1 MNNQETNKIVLET
14 TLAFP
19 SPQTLDEALAS
30 LGLEFSAEQI
40 ERLDRYRAALWKW
53 NERLN
58 LTRHT
63 DLEKF
68 AHRDVY
74 DAMMLE
80 RLLGP
85 GEDVLDVGTGGGV
98 PGVILAIARPDL
110 SVTLSESV
118 AKKAKAVAAIVGE
131 LDLPVAVEHA
141 RAESLLETRRF
152 DSLVARGVAPLHR
165 ILTWFEPRWDA
176 IGQLFLIKGKN
187 WTAERSDA
195 RSRGLLRDLE
205 LRRLTTYTTP
215 RTDNIS
221 VILRVSPKED

>member
-1 MNNQETNKIVLET
+1 MIDLELSRNITIGQYIPTGSIVH
-14 TLAFP
+14 
-19 SPQTLDEALAS
+19 
-30 LGLEFSAEQI
+30 
-40 ERLDRYRAALWKW
+40 RLDPRAKL
-53 NERLN
+53 
-58 LTRHT
+58 LTAFCLIVT
-63 DLEKF
+63 ISF
-68 AHRDVY
+68 ARSIIANV
-74 DAMMLE
+74 
-80 RLLGP
+80 LLM
-85 GEDVLDVGTGGGV
+85 V
-98 PGVILAIARPDL
+98 VILAIARPDL

-118 AKKAKAVAAIVGE
+118 AKKAKAVAASVGE